1 MGSYEYIKFIFNR
14 LLSVVTDVDYR
25 RILEMFFGSGGALDP
40 AAKLSYKFIRLFKL
54 SIR

>member
-1 MGSYEYIKFIFNR
+1 MGSYEYIKLIFNR

-40 AAKLSYKFIRLFKL
+40 QPNPTQVTEVIT
-54 SIR
+54 